1 MPQHPIRVNCCVCNS
16 EFQVGPDIYGGHNVD
31 RYKISVCNNCW
42 EANRDG
48 WATVHENQLLAHLEA
63 KGIAIP
69 ERNAKGWYPS
79 RIGRALL
86 AHKGDIGLD
95 NG

>member
-16 EFQVGPDIYGGHNVD
+16 EFQMGPDIYGGHNVD
-31 RYKISVCNNCW
+31 RYNISVCNNCW

-63 KGIAIP
+63 RDRNTRTQRQGLVPSGI
-69 ERNAKGWYPS
+69 G
-79 RIGRALL
+79 
-86 AHKGDIGLD
+86 
-95 NG
+95 